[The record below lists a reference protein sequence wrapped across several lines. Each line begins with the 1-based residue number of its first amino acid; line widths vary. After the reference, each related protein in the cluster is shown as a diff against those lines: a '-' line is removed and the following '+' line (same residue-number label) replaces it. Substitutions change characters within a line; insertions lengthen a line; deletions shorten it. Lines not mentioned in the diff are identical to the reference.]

1 MLQYCTV
8 YVKLNQ
14 NCSNAETTILFKV
27 VETRMEPAVEMNEI
41 EDNLV
46 TLSRSKKEIG
56 QKKRRVKRRRP
67 KHVGREMRGVG
78 SFQSEKQ
85 GRKKPPRPAGL
96 PPHMIK
102 KLK

>member
-1 MLQYCTV
+1 
-8 YVKLNQ
+8 
-14 NCSNAETTILFKV
+14 
-27 VETRMEPAVEMNEI
+27 MERAVEMNEI
-41 EDNLV
+41 EDNLA
-46 TLSRSKKEIG
+46 TLSTSRKKIE

-67 KHVGREMRGVG
+67 KHVGREMRGVR

-85 GRKKPPRPAGL
+85 GRKKPPRPVGL